1 MGHNIWKFTPVALGF
16 TAFVS
21 LTSVTD
27 CVAAQTRS
35 RVTPPPMTR
44 IVTPQSD
51 SSVAGNSVRVVLA
64 AAGIEVAPVA
74 QKRAGTAHHHLF
86 LDNRGLCALVDGET
100 EFTFHHVRPGQ
111 HRLIALLAD
120 LNHRPIKAAAAD
132 TVLFTVRKP

>member
-1 MGHNIWKFTPVALGF
+1 MGHIIRKVTPIALGL

-21 LTSVTD
+21 LTSVT
-27 CVAAQTRS
+27 AAQARS
-35 RVTPPPMTR
+35 QVTPPPMTR

-64 AAGIEVAPVA
+64 AEGIEVAPVA

-86 LDNRGLCALVDGET
+86 LDNGGLCALVGGET
-100 EFTFHHVRPGQ
+100 EFTFHHVGPGQ